1 MSDRIDP
8 RVLKGFRD
16 FLPEEELERRRV
28 LGILE
33 SSFRSFGFVPIDTPV
48 LEYTEILLGKAGGET
63 EKQVYRFDDHG
74 GRDVAMRFDLTVPFA
89 RFMAQHRND
98 LALPF
103 KRYHIAKVFRG
114 ENTQRGRYREFM
126 QCDFDIVGT
135 DSASA
140 DLEIILMI
148 IRSLEA
154 LGLSAFHVRI
164 SNRAIFNRFLDY
176 LGVAEHSEEILR
188 TVDKLRKIGE
198 EKTRDA
204 LAELTGAEAA
214 ADILAF
220 VAGARADA
228 SANAQAHARAGT
240 GEETPGAAPPHP
252 AGDKTRGPAPSRPDA
267 EEPPESAATPAARNA
282 AVLEHLTALAGG
294 AADDALRVAQILEH
308 AEAIGIGDRIVLD
321 PSITRGL
328 DYYTGMVFE
337 TFLDTEEGIGSI
349 CSGGRYNDLASLYT
363 KEQLPGVG
371 ASIGVD
377 RLLAA
382 VSETRAAVPSADVI
396 VLYMDDS
403 LLGRYHAIAEELRR
417 AGLRCEVYPESRK
430 LPAQFKF
437 AERKGIPAAVICGPD
452 EAAQDVVNVKNLATR
467 ESFDAVS
474 VETAVEH
481 VRRIV
486 AEAEATGGAE

>member
-1 MSDRIDP
+1 MSERIDP

-16 FLPEEELERRRV
+16 FLPEDELERRTV
-28 LGILE
+28 LQTLE
-33 SSFRSFGFVPIDTPV
+33 RSFRSFGFVPIDTPI

-63 EKQVYRFDDHG
+63 EKQVYRFEDHG

-89 RFMAQHRND
+89 RFMAQHRNE
-98 LALPF
+98 LYLPF

-135 DSASA
+135 DAASA

-148 IRSLEA
+148 VRSLEA

-164 SNRAIFNRFLDY
+164 SNRAIFNRFLQHID
-176 LGVAEHSEEILR
+176 VAEHSEEILR
-188 TVDKLRKIGE
+188 TVDKLRKIGH
-198 EKTRDA
+198 EKTHTA
-204 LAELTGAEAA
+204 LAELTGAK
-214 ADILAF
+214 
-220 VAGARADA
+220 RADQIL
-228 SANAQAHARAGT
+228 SFVG
-240 GEETPGAAPPHP
+240 
-252 AGDKTRGPAPSRPDA
+252 GDRDNQRTF
-267 EEPPESAATPAARNA
+267 
-282 AVLEHLTALAGG
+282 EHMSALAGG
-294 AADDALRVAQILEH
+294 EAEDTKRVADILRH
-308 AEAIGIGDRIVLD
+308 AQEAGIADRIVLD

-337 TFLDTEEGIGSI
+337 TFLDTEAGIGSV

-382 VSETRAAVPSADVI
+382 VGARGAGVSAEAAAN
-396 VLYMDDS
+396 VLVLCLDES
-403 LLGRYHAIAEELRR
+403 LLGRYHAIADACRSE
-417 AGLRCEVYPESRK
+417 GVSCEVYPEAKK

-437 AERKGIPAAVICGPD
+437 AEKKGIPAAIICGPE
-452 EAAQDVVNVKNLATR
+452 EAANELVNVKNLATR
-467 ESFDAVS
+467 ESHDGVSLPEAVQL
-474 VETAVEH
+474 VRGIAATNRTTAGGNAAPQRGVD
-481 VRRIV
+481 
-486 AEAEATGGAE
+486 TGPDDKPAPERKPHASP

>member
-33 SSFRSFGFVPIDTPV
+33 SSFRSFGFVPIDTPI

-63 EKQVYRFDDHG
+63 EKQVYRFEDHG

-89 RFMAQHRND
+89 RFLAQHRND

-140 DLEIILMI
+140 DLEIIFMI
-148 IRSLEA
+148 VRSLEA

-164 SNRAIFNRFLDY
+164 SNRAIFNRFLDH
-176 LGVAEHSEEILR
+176 LGMAGHSEEILR
-188 TVDKLRKIGE
+188 TVDKLRKIGT
-198 EKTRDA
+198 EKTRHI

-220 VAGARADA
+220 VAGAREGERYGGGATDTA
-228 SANAQAHARAGT
+228 AGT
-240 GEETPGAAPPHP
+240 P
-252 AGDKTRGPAPSRPDA
+252 ATRN
-267 EEPPESAATPAARNA
+267 AARNA
-282 AVLEHLTALAGG
+282 AVLENLTVLAGG
-294 AADDALRVAQILEH
+294 PADDTVRVAQILEH
-308 AEAIGIGDRIVLD
+308 AETIGVGDRIVLD

-328 DYYTGMVFE
+328 DYYPGMVFE
-337 TFLDTEEGIGSI
+337 TFLDTEESIGSV

-363 KEQLPGVG
+363 REQLPGVG

-382 VSETRAAVPSADVI
+382 VSDSRAAVPSADAI

-403 LLGRYHAIAEELRR
+403 LVGRYHAIADALRR
-417 AGLRCEVYPESRK
+417 AGLRCEV
-430 LPAQFKF
+430 
-437 AERKGIPAAVICGPD
+437 
-452 EAAQDVVNVKNLATR
+452 
-467 ESFDAVS
+467 
-474 VETAVEH
+474 
-481 VRRIV
+481 
-486 AEAEATGGAE
+486 